1 MRAMR
6 TTTTAPTPMS
16 PKDLRDLFLLAAIW
30 GGSFLFTLQAV
41 PDFGPFP
48 LTAVRVG
55 FSALALMSYI
65 TVTGRLPS
73 FLANWKPIFA
83 LGILNAAVPF
93 SLYAFAALRLESG
106 LLAVLNAMAPL
117 FGALVARVWLKE
129 HLTPSRILGLC
140 LGFLGILILVYD
152 KLSFNKGAEG
162 WAVLASLLATVF
174 YGIAANFTARYLRGV
189 PPQAVAAG
197 SMVSATLVLLP
208 AAIYWWPTQFPG
220 LHAWGAALSLSL
232 LCTAV
237 AYLIFY
243 RLLSNVG
250 PSKTITVTFLVPP
263 FGVLWGAL
271 LLDEALT
278 AQMLIGMSTV
288 LFGTVLATGLIGQ
301 RKAA

>member
-1 MRAMR
+1 
-6 TTTTAPTPMS
+6 
-16 PKDLRDLFLLAAIW
+16 
-30 GGSFLFTLQAV
+30 
-41 PDFGPFP
+41 
-48 LTAVRVG
+48 
-55 FSALALMSYI
+55 
-65 TVTGRLPS
+65 
-73 FLANWKPIFA
+73 
-83 LGILNAAVPF
+83 
-93 SLYAFAALRLESG
+93 
-106 LLAVLNAMAPL
+106 
-117 FGALVARVWLKE
+117 
-129 HLTPSRILGLC
+129 
-140 LGFLGILILVYD
+140 
-152 KLSFNKGAEG
+152 
-162 WAVLASLLATVF
+162 LLATVF

-189 PPQAVAAG
+189 QPQAVAAG

-208 AAIYWWPTQFPG
+208 AAIYWWPAQFPG

-288 LFGTVLATGLIGQ
+288 LFGTLLATGLIGK

>member
-1 MRAMR
+1 
-6 TTTTAPTPMS
+6 MS

-30 GGSFLFTLQAV
+30 GSSFLFTLQAV
-41 PDFGPFP
+41 PEFGPFP

-55 FSALALMSYI
+55 VGVSALALMSYI
-65 TVTGRLPS
+65 TVTGRLPD

-83 LGILNAAVPF
+83 LGVLNAAVPF

-129 HLTPSRILGLC
+129 RLTRNRILGLC

-152 KLSFNKGAEG
+152 KLSFNQGAAG

-189 PPQAVAAG
+189 QPQAVAAG
-197 SMVSATLVLLP
+197 SMVSATLILLP
-208 AAIYWWPTQFPG
+208 VAIFWWPTQLPG

-288 LFGTVLATGLIGQ
+288 LFGTLLATGLIGK
-301 RKAA
+301 RKAV